1 MPPLIPG
8 VRFREAY
15 ALFLRFGWRY
25 SHQNGSHV
33 HLVDDD
39 GVLIAIPRH
48 DRKDIN
54 SKLLGDIVEQSGIN
68 PDHFLWALGR
78 ADRRGRRPPRHWRP
92 NRPD

>member
-33 HLVDDD
+33 HLTNDD
-39 GVLIAIPRH
+39 GLLIAIPRH
-48 DRKDIN
+48 DLRVLN
-54 SKLLGDIVEQSGIN
+54 SRLLGDIVEQAGIN
-68 PDHFLWALGR
+68 PDHFWGLAGQCRALGHR
-78 ADRRGRRPPRHWRP
+78 NPVNWPRLRR
-92 NRPD
+92 